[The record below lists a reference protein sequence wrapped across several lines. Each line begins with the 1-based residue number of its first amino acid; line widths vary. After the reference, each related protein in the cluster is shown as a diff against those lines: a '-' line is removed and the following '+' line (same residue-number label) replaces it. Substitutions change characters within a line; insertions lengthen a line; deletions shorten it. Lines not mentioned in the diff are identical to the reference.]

1 MRQFFSYLGEN
12 VSRTFR
18 DWGKA
23 ELLLALLTYVVLSAG
38 SFFSLAI
45 VNAASS
51 RIVLALA
58 IAGVVWFGGLFSI
71 LTPARMVHED
81 RETIAALR
89 DDQTRKLEI
98 LFDTTRPPF
107 EQETRFPIADS
118 KSFIAERRFRVG
130 IRNASGVTIDDIRVE
145 IDMEEIA
152 FRPVPL
158 HLMHDN
164 PSEGQ
169 PYQQTFDLNPGEVK
183 HIDVLARYEGKIRK
197 SNEIILMYAVTGIP
211 NLIPPTR
218 HELIIAAY
226 GRDTP
231 RCERVFVV
239 DVGQGD
245 RMTFMP
251 LAT

>member
-1 MRQFFSYLGEN
+1 MRQLLSYLGEN

-18 DWGKA
+18 DWSKA

-45 VNAASS
+45 VNATSS
-51 RIVLALA
+51 RIILALA
-58 IAGVVWFGGLFSI
+58 IAGVVWFTGLFAVF
-71 LTPARMVHED
+71 TPARMRRED
-81 RETIAALR
+81 HETIADLR
-89 DDQTRKLEI
+89 EQLDPKLEI
-98 LFDTTRPPF
+98 LFDAPRPPF
-107 EQETRFPIADS
+107 EQVTPLHYEKIL
-118 KSFIAERRFRVG
+118 IAERRFRVG
-130 IRNASGVTIDDIRVE
+130 IRNASGVTIDDVRVE
-145 IDMEEIA
+145 IDMEETA

-164 PSEGQ
+164 PTAEQS
-169 PYQQTFDLNPGEVK
+169 YQQTFDLNPDEVK
-183 HIDVLARYEGKIRK
+183 YIDVLGGYEGEKLPYD
-197 SNEIILMYAVTGIP
+197 EIMLFYAVRGIP
-211 NLIPPTR
+211 SRIPPTR

-231 RCERVFVV
+231 RCERAFVV
-239 DVGQGD
+239 DVDQGN